1 MAMMK
6 IGELAKRTGLA
17 ASRIRFYEKMGLL
30 KMVDREAN
38 GYRLYPE
45 EAVLVLELIKSAQ
58 EAGFSLE
65 ELRHVMPPDLNQ
77 WEHSKLDVVLREKV
91 RSIEALQQQLEAS
104 KATILDILAQIEA
117 KPEDVSCASNAR
129 KVLANLGL
137 DQGRVEQETLPV
149 DSSRPQERRPSQKA

>member
-1 MAMMK
+1 MMK

-77 WEHSKLDVVLREKV
+77 WEHSKLDVVLREQAWGV
-91 RSIEALQQQLEAS
+91 EETRTIVGLASANTMAAWLDSHGSRLSFMFHLVLLLLE
-104 KATILDILAQIEA
+104 
-117 KPEDVSCASNAR
+117 
-129 KVLANLGL
+129 VL
-137 DQGRVEQETLPV
+137 RTL
-149 DSSRPQERRPSQKA
+149 